1 MPRDEPAYSL
11 AEGTSLAAHAALF
24 DGVAVDKTREH
35 HKVPLDASR
44 QPPARRAS
52 FLWFDAW
59 LNRQDLSGKAALDMG
74 CGRGEVSVQLARL
87 GARVTGVDVS
97 PESLR
102 RAAALAQSHGV
113 ADLIELRE
121 GNAESLPFD
130 DDRFDLAVSAG
141 VMSFVY
147 FDRAAAELARVTKQ
161 GGTAVILDTLGHNPI
176 ARLGRRRRLVHG
188 ETTRFQVENILTCNH
203 LDRLR
208 AHFGHVEVQAFDF
221 LAVPMMFVEDR
232 LIRLHPKLGG
242 IFAPVSATLRAADK
256 FLLKWRPLRR
266 FAFRVVVIAKWPRVH
281 EAG

>member
-1 MPRDEPAYSL
+1 MPRDDAGFTELENA
-11 AEGTSLAAHAALF
+11 SLAAHAALF
-24 DGVAVDKTREH
+24 DNVAVDKTREH

-59 LNRQDLSGKAALDMG
+59 LTRQDIAGKSALDLG

-97 PESLR
+97 AESLS
-102 RAAALAQSHGV
+102 RADALARTHGV
-113 ADLIELRE
+113 SDQIELRE
-121 GNAESLPFD
+121 GNAEALPFD

-141 VMSFVY
+141 VMSFVE
-147 FDRAAAELARVTKQ
+147 FDRAAAELARVTNR

-176 ARLGRRRRLVHG
+176 ARMGRRRRLVHG
-188 ETTRFQVENILTCNH
+188 ETTRFQVENVLTCNH

-208 AHFGHVEVQAFDF
+208 AHFGHVEVHTFDF
-221 LAVPMMFVEDR
+221 LAVPMMFLEDR
-232 LIRLHPKLGG
+232 LIRLHPKLGR
-242 IFAPVSATLRAADK
+242 IFAPVSAVLRAADRVV
-256 FLLKWRPLRR
+256 LKWRPLRR

-281 EAG
+281 ETG